1 VFSLIDL
8 LQRKDGPPVV
18 EEMATGLHRNEHADE
33 RRLAMAH
40 ETQPAQYLPRPNQ
53 SRDFSSPGLDAGDS
67 RTYHGQ
73 VTRISNQGEGASGG
87 SAVAGTAHA
96 PVAKALAAAR
106 QPHPSDGSPA
116 GDSGPVAPLRIPEI
130 NRGLQLNQRPGEV
143 VRIAIEVFAKTSSWV
158 EFYRA
163 ILGPEGVARKLF
175 KGADQNRFWETT
187 PEFFQIQ
194 EMLTAI
200 RSHDEL
206 KSDSVE
212 PLRMITIRLPLSMH
226 EALKQ
231 ESKERTTSIN
241 KLCLSKL
248 LNGIDQK
255 LIPQEKGQIRGRKPG
270 PQGKRSTA
278 KVD

>member
-1 VFSLIDL
+1 
-8 LQRKDGPPVV
+8 
-18 EEMATGLHRNEHADE
+18 M
-33 RRLAMAH
+33 
-40 ETQPAQYLPRPNQ
+40 
-53 SRDFSSPGLDAGDS
+53 
-67 RTYHGQ
+67 
-73 VTRISNQGEGASGG
+73 
-87 SAVAGTAHA
+87 
-96 PVAKALAAAR
+96 
-106 QPHPSDGSPA
+106 
-116 GDSGPVAPLRIPEI
+116 RIPEI
-130 NRGLQLNQRPGEV
+130 NRGLQLTQRPGEV
-143 VRIAIEVFAKTSSWV
+143 VRVAIEAFAKTSSWV

-163 ILGPEGVARKLF
+163 ILGPDGVARKLF

-226 EALKQ
+226 EALKL
-231 ESKERTTSIN
+231 ESKERNTSIN

-270 PQGKRSTA
+270 PQGKRAAA

>member
-1 VFSLIDL
+1 MV
-8 LQRKDGPPVV
+8 
-18 EEMATGLHRNEHADE
+18 
-33 RRLAMAH
+33 
-40 ETQPAQYLPRPNQ
+40 
-53 SRDFSSPGLDAGDS
+53 
-67 RTYHGQ
+67 
-73 VTRISNQGEGASGG
+73 
-87 SAVAGTAHA
+87 
-96 PVAKALAAAR
+96 
-106 QPHPSDGSPA
+106 
-116 GDSGPVAPLRIPEI
+116 PLRIPEI
-130 NRGLQLNQRPGEV
+130 NRGLQLNQRPAEV

-163 ILGPEGVARKLF
+163 ILGPDGVARKLF

-200 RSHDEL
+200 RSHDDL

-212 PLRMITIRLPLSMH
+212 PLRMITIRLPVSMH
-226 EALKQ
+226 EVLKQ
-231 ESKERTTSIN
+231 ESKERGTSIN

-255 LIPQEKGQIRGRKPG
+255 LIPQEKGKIRGRKPG

-278 KVD
+278 KAE

>member
-1 VFSLIDL
+1 
-8 LQRKDGPPVV
+8 
-18 EEMATGLHRNEHADE
+18 MAQ
-33 RRLAMAH
+33 
-40 ETQPAQYLPRPNQ
+40 ETQPAQDLSRPNP
-53 SRDFSSPGLDAGDS
+53 SRDFSSPGRDVGDS
-67 RTYHGQ
+67 RTYHSQ
-73 VTRISNQGEGASGG
+73 ATRLSGHDTDAPDG

-96 PVAKALAAAR
+96 SVSSPI
-106 QPHPSDGSPA
+106 PSAGSPA
-116 GDSGPVAPLRIPEI
+116 GDAGSVAPPRIPEI

-158 EFYRA
+158 EFYCA

-200 RSHDEL
+200 RSHDDL

-226 EALKQ
+226 EALKK
-231 ESKERTTSIN
+231 ESKERNTSIN

-270 PQGKRSTA
+270 PQGKRSPA
-278 KVD
+278 KAD